1 MRLKVPA
8 RRESE
13 GVLSHQGGRF
23 RLILILLP
31 REKDFDDPNSDA
43 YVKCQRNPLLGG
55 SPFQGE
61 PSCLTN
67 PPFPDGATARSRP
80 G

>member
-31 REKDFDDPNSDA
+31 REKDFDDPESDA
-43 YVKCQRNPLLGG
+43 CVKCQRNPLLGG

-61 PSCLTN
+61 P
-67 PPFPDGATARSRP
+67 A
-80 G
+80 